1 MVNIKIL
8 ESSENRIKV
17 LFNAV
22 DRTYA
27 NSIRRLAINAVP
39 IMAIDD
45 VVIHDNSSVLYDEI
59 IAHRLGLI
67 PLITDLE
74 GYVIPEECSCKT
86 NLGCSKCRVLLVL
99 DAIAT
104 DDVKTVYS
112 RDLIS
117 EDALVKPKIGNIPI
131 VKLAPSQKIKLEAY
145 AKLGT
150 GQDHAKWQSASV
162 SILTET
168 DNSDEFI
175 LTIES
180 SGALPPDQ
188 IILES
193 MKILNRKLNDVVNS
207 IKGMN

>member
-86 NLGCSKCRVLLVL
+86 NLGCSKCRVLFVL

-150 GQDHAKWQSASV
+150 GQDHAKWQAASV